1 MNTEK
6 ARHLLQRYY
15 DGTATADE
23 LAALKQYFVEA
34 DHLPADLR
42 SDAAIFRAMAKRRPA
57 APPADLAKRIAAATV
72 VSPRRRFSFN
82 WKVGL
87 SAAAAVAVIFG
98 LGFLF
103 IGRNGEGAPTQ
114 PMIAKTEAPAP
125 QPAVPVPAVS
135 ENEEQAIPA
144 LPEEEIPAVAKVKV
158 VSKQEAKSG
167 AKTVPAPEKDA
178 KETMAGNYRE
188 VTDSAE
194 VVQITTELLATLDAS
209 FGKMERGVRSTE
221 MAVSIIADPF
231 NAGKIKD
238 DYDRQ

>member
-1 MNTEK
+1 MNIEK
-6 ARHLLQRYY
+6 ARHLLQQYY

-23 LAALKQYFVEA
+23 LSVLKQYFVEA

-42 SDAAIFRAMAKRRPA
+42 SDAAIFRAMDKRRPA
-57 APPADLAKRIAAATV
+57 APPVDLAQRIAAATV
-72 VSPRRRFSFN
+72 DSPRHRFSFN

-87 SAAAAVAVIFG
+87 SAAAAVALVFG

-103 IGRNGEGAPTQ
+103 VDRTDDNAPSQ
-114 PMIAKTEAPAP
+114 PMIAKTEAPALQ
-125 QPAVPVPAVS
+125 QPAAQVPFIS
-135 ENEEQAIPA
+135 ENEEQ
-144 LPEEEIPAVAKVKV
+144 IPAVCPEEKIPVIAKVI
-158 VSKQEAKSG
+158 SKQETKSVAK
-167 AKTVPAPEKDA
+167 AVPAPEKIA
-178 KETMAGNYRE
+178 TESLAGNYRE

-194 VVQITTELLATLDAS
+194 VVQITTELIATLDAN